1 VGYACCVSDGE
12 FLGPPVSPSVGKA
25 LNRLNAMDMRWMLD
39 LVAALEAVA
48 ADPSD
53 IVVVRGAGRA
63 FCAGMDLDM
72 LAEEGMPAEFFPL
85 QERAF
90 SALEALD
97 RVVVAQIHG
106 YCLGGG
112 LQLALACDIRIVSED
127 AVLGLPAAR
136 EGLPPGMATWR
147 LPRFVGLGRAL
158 RLAIKGERIGA
169 AEAQQIGLADHVV
182 CAEDFATGARR
193 LVDEYLEVPQ
203 PAARAIKRLT
213 RSAFDD
219 DFASAFERTGEL
231 VLECLQTSEVAR
243 PARPGRRAAAKPP
256 RRRAGPRWP

>member
-1 VGYACCVSDGE
+1 VPEPAVVLERTGRVAEIV
-12 FLGPPVSPSVGKA
+12 
-25 LNRLNAMDMRWMLD
+25 LNRPGKLNAMDMRWMRD
-39 LVAALEAVA
+39 LVAAVEAVA
-48 ADPSD
+48 ADPED

-72 LAEEGMPAEFFPL
+72 LAEEGMPEEFYPL

-169 AEAQQIGLADHVV
+169 AEAERIGLADHLIG
-182 CAEDFATGARR
+182 AEDFAAGAGR
-193 LVDEYLEVPQ
+193 LVQDYLELPQ
-203 PAARAIKRLT
+203 AAARATKRMV

-219 DFASAFERTGEL
+219 DFASAFERSRAL
-231 VLECLQTSEVAR
+231 VLECLRTAEA
-243 PARPGRRAAAKPP
+243 AEARAAWAA
-256 RRRAGPRWP
+256 RRR